1 MRISLNFGRQI
12 LVLVTVLLLV
22 PVALT
27 VFMLQMINKSE
38 SALVEQQKMRLMK
51 AVDQLDTD
59 LPTDFKSILQKN
71 GVSETAP
78 AREKVAVLNSELGDI
93 INKVEAAYP
102 GTEVGFYSAE
112 LDRIIDGSP
121 QPYAGENFS
130 SRRRRNFLSAI
141 QGEVKSE
148 SYGPSEGGI
157 LEIYKPLKRRGEI
170 ISAVWATENLSKFAA
185 RRQAIAS
192 TAYAT
197 IMVGVFIGLGGA
209 ILVVHRFVQ
218 NVNQIK
224 VGLRS
229 LRFNLEQPLV
239 SAAGELREITDA
251 VNELAAML
259 VRAQQYTAVML
270 ATIDDGLLVVDLEGK
285 VVIANT
291 ALSKSLGLGEECV
304 GKPFAQLLPEG
315 SDFNGFLGEA
325 LAEGKEV
332 RDAGVKWQCPG
343 QGERHFRTSTAVL
356 RFLDKPIG
364 AVMLIQDVTERLKLQ
379 EKIRRQERLVAL
391 GRLVTVVAHEIRNP
405 LTAINCYLQLWRKN
419 SSFPRQPLETMHQ
432 EVTRLD
438 LMVEELLRFTQPTEA
453 RPVVC
458 DVNRLV
464 EENLP
469 FFKDV
474 VQVSV
479 KTKLGAGLL
488 PVLIDPGQMG
498 RVIQNIMYNAYQAM
512 PEGGIVTVSTYQDES
527 GKNVVIEVSDTGCGI
542 PAENIREVFEPFFTT
557 KPSGMGLG
565 LALADEIVKAHGGR
579 LEAQSEVGRGTK
591 MRIYLPVS
599 EGDGQV
605 V

>member
-1 MRISLNFGRQI
+1 MRFSLNFGRQI
-12 LVLVTVLLLV
+12 LVLVTVLLLI

-38 SALVEQQKMRLMK
+38 AALVEQQKARLMK
-51 AVDQLDTD
+51 AVEQLDAG
-59 LPTDFKSILQKN
+59 LAMDFNSILKRN
-71 GVSETAP
+71 GVNDAMP
-78 AREKVAVLNSELGDI
+78 VREKVAVLNNELRDLL
-93 INKVEAAYP
+93 NRVEAAYP

-130 SRRRRNFLSAI
+130 SRRRRNFLSAM

-157 LEIYKPLKRRGEI
+157 LEIYKPLRRGGEI
-170 ISAVWATENLSKFAA
+170 IGAVWATENLSKFAA
-185 RRQAIAS
+185 RRHAIAS

-197 IMVGVFIGLGGA
+197 IMVGVFIGMGGA

-224 VGLRS
+224 VGLRA
-229 LRFNLEQPLV
+229 LRFNLERPLI

-251 VNELAAML
+251 INELAAML

-285 VVIANT
+285 VVIANA
-291 ALSKSLGLGEECV
+291 ALSKSLGLDEESV
-304 GKPFAQLLPEG
+304 GKQFTQLLPEG
-315 SDFNGFLGEA
+315 SDFNRFLREA
-325 LAEGKEV
+325 LSEGKEH
-332 RDAGVKWQCPG
+332 RDIRVKWHCPG

-356 RFLDKPIG
+356 RFSEEPIG

-405 LTAINCYLQLWRKN
+405 LTAINCYLQLWKKN

-438 LMVEELLRFTQPTEA
+438 LMVEELLRFTQPAET
-453 RPVVC
+453 RPVVY
-458 DVNRLV
+458 DVNQFV

-474 VQVSV
+474 VQISV
-479 KTKLGAGLL
+479 KTKLGAGLP

-527 GKNVVIEVSDTGCGI
+527 SKNVVIEVTDTGCGI
-542 PAENIREVFEPFFTT
+542 PAENIRDIFEPFFTT
-557 KPSGMGLG
+557 KPRGMGLG

-579 LEAQSEVGRGTK
+579 LEAQSEVGCGTK
-591 MRIYLPVS
+591 MRIYLPAL
-599 EGDGQV
+599 EGDVQV
-605 V
+605 G